1 MSNIHPTAIIHETAQ
16 LHESVQ
22 VGPYCV
28 IGEDVSI
35 DEGLHLCLHLRQLHN
50 MDLPERSHA
59 VALSHVLL
67 LLGVCYSSKLLS
79 AHNISAEQTRSSSL

>member
-35 DEGLHLCLHLRQLHN
+35 DEGCILKSH
-50 MDLPERSHA
+50 RSEEHTSE
-59 VALSHVLL
+59 LQS
-67 LLGVCYSSKLLS
+67 
-79 AHNISAEQTRSSSL
+79 QD

>member
-35 DEGLHLCLHLRQLHN
+35 DEGCILK
-50 MDLPERSHA
+50 
-59 VALSHVLL
+59 SHVVVA
-67 LLGVCYSSKLLS
+67 GPTTIKK
-79 AHNISAEQTRSSSL
+79 NK